1 MSYDCDPCN
10 CSEMYY
16 RSKLPWRKA
25 MLVLLCRIRT
35 VLDNAIIEEES
46 DALPAGDT
54 GGAGNGGGDGPEPS
68 PQGD

>member
-1 MSYDCDPCN
+1 MSYDCDPCS
-10 CSEMYY
+10 CPDMYY
-16 RSKLPWRKA
+16 RSKWPWRKA

-46 DALPAGDT
+46 SELPVESEDV
-54 GGAGNGGGDGPEPS
+54 GGEGGDPS

>member
-10 CSEMYY
+10 CPEMYY
-16 RSKLPWRKA
+16 RSKWPWRKA

-46 DALPAGDT
+46 SELPVESEDV
-54 GGAGNGGGDGPEPS
+54 GGGGEDPS